1 MKGDFQN
8 AHPLLSPS
16 PTLAPVFF
24 QEVADS
30 YSEGDFIKL
39 QALANLQETLE
50 EDSYAEASLQ
60 AKFRL
65 LCRSL

>member
-1 MKGDFQN
+1 MRTHFDLHSQPWLP
-8 AHPLLSPS
+8 A
-16 PTLAPVFF
+16 FF
-24 QEVADS
+24 QQVADS

-50 EDSYAEASLQ
+50 ENSNAQASLQ

-65 LCRSL
+65 LCHTR